1 MLWKNIRN
9 RKVEICYRDSAADN
23 AIVAWDV
30 GMSKEEVSKMLKKHP
45 TWYRS
50 SAEIIEGEII
60 K

>member
-1 MLWKNIRN
+1 MSDKT
-9 RKVEICYRDSAADN
+9 VEICYRDKAADD
-23 AIVAWDV
+23 AIVAWDA
-30 GMSKEEVSKMLKKHP
+30 GMSKEEVSEMLIKHP